1 MSSAGETTV
10 VKRQWSMALFSL
22 LALPLAGR
30 GERLYR
36 QMPLLPVAAQP
47 RSLPSLSIII
57 PARNE
62 ARNLERLLPS
72 LTAIRYPG
80 SWELIVVD
88 DSSTDGTAAI
98 AAAHGARVVRA
109 PPPPPGWLG
118 KPHAGQ
124 QGAAVASGEWLLFTD
139 ADTVH
144 SPDGPASAVVFAC
157 RHELDGLTLFLKQ
170 ATESWPEQAALL
182 AAHAGLFAGLMR
194 LDGLM
199 YGHFILLHRSVYER
213 SGGFAAVRHQPLED
227 LALGHRLHGCG
238 YRVPALR
245 GKMAGQVYMYDS
257 FIHLWTALVRLGASA
272 LPWSGK
278 GALITALFTGAAAT
292 PLVALVVCLFNRQ
305 VLWSALAAWL
315 ALAAGFIPWARH
327 FGPARIVLLAPAG
340 AFLVMVAAIWG
351 LLRRLS
357 GRDVSWK
364 GRLV

>member
-1 MSSAGETTV
+1 MA
-10 VKRQWSMALFSL
+10 KWQMSMALFSL
-22 LALPLAGR
+22 LAVPLASR

-36 QMPLLPVAAQP
+36 KMPGLPVDAQAGP
-47 RSLPSLSIII
+47 LPSLSIIV

-80 SWELIVVD
+80 GWELIVVD
-88 DSSTDGTAAI
+88 DSSTDETAAI
-98 AAAHGARVVRA
+98 AAAHGARVVPA
-109 PPPPPGWLG
+109 PPLPPGWLG
-118 KPHAGQ
+118 KPHACQ
-124 QGAAVASGEWLLFTD
+124 QGAAVASGEWLLFID

-144 SPDGPASAVVFAC
+144 APHGPASAVAFA
-157 RHELDGLTLFLKQ
+157 RQHELDGLTLLLKQ
-170 ATESWPEQAALL
+170 ETESWPEQAALL
-182 AAHAGLFAGLMR
+182 AAHAGLFAGLPT

-199 YGHFILLHRSVYER
+199 YGQYILLHRSAYEV
-213 SGGFAAVRHQPLED
+213 SGGFAGVRHEPLED
-227 LALGHRLHGCG
+227 LALGHHLCRHG

-245 GKMAGQVYMYDS
+245 GETAGRVYMYNT
-257 FIHLWTALVRLGASA
+257 FTHLWTGLVRLGAGA
-272 LPWSGK
+272 LPWSGR
-278 GALITALFTGAAAT
+278 GAPITALFTGAAAT
-292 PLVALVVCLFNRQ
+292 PVLALAASLFSRQ
-305 VLWSALAAWL
+305 ARWSTLAAWL
-315 ALAAGFIPWARH
+315 AVTAGFIPWARH